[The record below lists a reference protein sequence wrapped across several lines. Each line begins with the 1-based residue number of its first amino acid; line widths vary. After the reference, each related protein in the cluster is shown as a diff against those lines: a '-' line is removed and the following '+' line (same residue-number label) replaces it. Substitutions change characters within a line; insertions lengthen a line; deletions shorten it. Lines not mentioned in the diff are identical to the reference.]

1 MKQKAVRACG
11 LISMVFDN
19 QRLAREICQQEW
31 RQCRPSHVDDI
42 RRSNESQEFA
52 EPRTTN
58 HAKGER
64 TVVVASCRS
73 LRNQGDIEFR
83 KTLCITDLRE
93 ATGEGKDDS
102 LHPADAGRKE
112 MAVDEE
118 LHPDISSETGR
129 ERGVSKCKTIPTTS
143 LVIRVCVR
151 MCRESREYSGFGPG
165 LAVLSWRT

>member
-31 RQCRPSHVDDI
+31 RQCRPGHVDDI

-58 HAKGER
+58 HSKWER

-102 LHPADAGRKE
+102 LTPPMLGAKKW
-112 MAVDEE
+112 
-118 LHPDISSETGR
+118 L
-129 ERGVSKCKTIPTTS
+129 
-143 LVIRVCVR
+143 
-151 MCRESREYSGFGPG
+151 
-165 LAVLSWRT
+165 